1 MAPGSTDGMG
11 VSIGSQGLEGRV
23 YRRRSF
29 LCAGAMFPSVIYTD
43 VKRKT
48 ALPPAREAP
57 M

>member
-1 MAPGSTDGMG
+1 VAPGSTDGMG